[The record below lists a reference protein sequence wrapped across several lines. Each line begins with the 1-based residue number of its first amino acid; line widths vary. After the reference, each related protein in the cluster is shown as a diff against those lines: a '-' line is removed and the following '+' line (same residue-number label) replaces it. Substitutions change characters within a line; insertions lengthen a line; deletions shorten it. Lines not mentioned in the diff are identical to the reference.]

1 MKKTYLSPSTK
12 VKTLRMEPY
21 MLVYSE
27 NSGKWIEKLD
37 AEDEGTDDAARA
49 NNINVWDM

>member
-1 MKKTYLSPSTK
+1 MRKTYLSPSTK

-27 NSGKWIEKLD
+27 ESGKWIEMID
-37 AEDEGTDDAARA
+37 AESEGTDADARS
-49 NNINVWDM
+49 NKFSVWDE